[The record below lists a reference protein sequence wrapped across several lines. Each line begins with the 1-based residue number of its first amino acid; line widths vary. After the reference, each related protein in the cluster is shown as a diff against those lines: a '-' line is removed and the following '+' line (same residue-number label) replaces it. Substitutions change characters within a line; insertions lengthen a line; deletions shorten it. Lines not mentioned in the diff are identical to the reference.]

1 MSYALDTNY
10 AQETVESPIWHLV
23 QDYDLSNH
31 ITYDV
36 FGDVYVGMN
45 DWVDLYCITDPV
57 IMCGSYPGPGT
68 FDN

>member
-45 DWVDLYCITDPV
+45 D
-57 IMCGSYPGPGT
+57 
-68 FDN
+68 